1 MQKHLKAF
9 VSNFLSKSIELGKST
24 SSARDQGEPWPMVS
38 NDFVVDVDVANFDDG
53 HRALLGDV
61 DKDKKIEAA

>member
-1 MQKHLKAF
+1 
-9 VSNFLSKSIELGKST
+9 
-24 SSARDQGEPWPMVS
+24 MVS